1 MSEAQQFL
9 IYQSEDG
16 RTKIDVLF
24 AAYLSDPQ
32 QFQEVHLDGLC
43 LS

>member
-1 MSEAQQFL
+1 MNETRQFL

-16 RTKIDVLF
+16 RTKIDVLL

-32 QFQEVHLDGLC
+32 QFQEEHLDELC